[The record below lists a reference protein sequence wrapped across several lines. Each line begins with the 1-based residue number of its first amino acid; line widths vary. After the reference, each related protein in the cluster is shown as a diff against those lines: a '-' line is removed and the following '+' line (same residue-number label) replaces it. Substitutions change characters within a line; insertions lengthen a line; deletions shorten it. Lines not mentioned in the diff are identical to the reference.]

1 MPREEDNYRTYQLEK
16 TLMVNGIEFSKV
28 VISSHYERKH
38 PEVTDELIL
47 KLIKQ
52 LDGKEFTNGKTRDS

>member
-1 MPREEDNYRTYQLEK
+1 
-16 TLMVNGIEFSKV
+16 MVNGIEFSKV